1 MPTSFEI
8 KRYTKRLEVK
18 CKRLKEK
25 AYNFKFVDD
34 ALSTIAEYKA
44 MRLQQKINRIKYG
57 N

>member
-1 MPTSFEI
+1 MATSYEI
-8 KRYTKRLEVK
+8 KKYTKRLEAK

-25 AYNFKFVDD
+25 AYNYKFVDN

-44 MRLQQKINRIKYG
+44 MRLEQKIHRIKFG

>member
-1 MPTSFEI
+1 MPTSTEI

-25 AYNFKFVDD
+25 AYDFKFVDN

-44 MRLQQKINRIKYG
+44 MRLEQKIHRIKFG